1 MTGCSCP
8 HSVIEHG
15 TAELFGTSMCL
26 VPDCDCDGTHEELE
40 AERAM
45 RRTLPQSLLLGL
57 CAKYIPDMNRA
68 QALTAE
74 ICAEFALEPR

>member
-26 VPDCDCDGTHEELE
+26 RLNCDCNGTNEEIE
-40 AERAM
+40 AER
-45 RRTLPQSLLLGL
+45 L
-57 CAKYIPDMNRA
+57 AKQVVKIAADVIAGFDM
-68 QALTAE
+68 E
-74 ICAEFALEPR
+74 IL